1 MTFSGSAESQPTQLL
16 QHALT
21 TATRTVECG
30 LNGQREQEDGD
41 SVSKDFS
48 IDSMI
53 VPPAGGSTS
62 RYQFN
67 WLAPTQTQPHAL
79 HKEQDLEMVEEGE
92 SSQKEN
98 TPASNENKHEK
109 VTRTRSSSP
118 QTSSAKLITSSHAD
132 TLNSRTASGV
142 GRVNGEPPIDLHSL
156 CMK

>member
-41 SVSKDFS
+41 NVSKDFS

-79 HKEQDLEMVEEGE
+79 HKEQELEMVEEGE

-118 QTSSAKLITSSHAD
+118 QTSSAKPITSPHAD

-142 GRVNGEPPIDLHSL
+142 GKVNGEPPIDLYSL
-156 CMK
+156 CIQ